1 MKLIKNFIYILNTE
15 FKNKTYFIIGA
26 ILFTTLLE
34 ILGISLIIPIFAL
47 IFDSSNLN
55 DYFYVK
61 KIFLNF
67 DENQIIFLTVSSVLI
82 IYFIKNFLLSFFS
95 IYQSKFIWNLKKY
108 LAERILKQHLSN
120 EKNFF
125 VKRNSSILLNI
136 LTKEISYFVHLLFN
150 SLIFITELLIL
161 VSIVTIM
168 LFFETKVFFSLII
181 LICIYFFSLV
191 LLTKKKVTNLSKS
204 RITFDTDYL
213 RDSSQ
218 IIEGYREIKIYN
230 QTNYFL
236 KKFQQINDN
245 IYKINWKL
253 EMFQQ
258 LPKYWL
264 EYLILSFVLILVLF
278 LHNNNLGT
286 ENIMIVL
293 GLLAI
298 AGARLMPSIN
308 RLYQSFQHIKIYLPS
323 LEAVLKEIKNEKN
336 VIENEKK
343 DKLSFNE
350 KLEIKNLYFNYE
362 NQKIFENLEL
372 SLNKNS
378 MIGIYGPN
386 GSGKSTLLDLLFG
399 FLKPDKGQI
408 LVDGLSINRNLN
420 NWQKK
425 ISYVPQTIYL
435 SDTNILEN
443 ITFKEIL
450 NEEEKN
456 LLKEILI
463 KSKLSISL
471 DNFKDGIYTN
481 VGERGS
487 KISGGQK
494 QRIGLARALFNKPEI
509 LVMDESTNSL
519 DFKTADTI
527 MKTIKDMKDI
537 TRIVVSHNLED
548 LEKCE
553 KIFRLT
559 GHKIKEMKI

>member
-1 MKLIKNFIYILNTE
+1 MKLINNFIYILNTE

-450 NEEEKN
+450 SEEEKN
-456 LLKEILI
+456 LLNEILI
-463 KSKLSISL
+463 KSKLSITL

>member
-450 NEEEKN
+450 SEEEKN
-456 LLKEILI
+456 LLNEILI
-463 KSKLSISL
+463 KSKLSITL

>member
-1 MKLIKNFIYILNTE
+1 
-15 FKNKTYFIIGA
+15 
-26 ILFTTLLE
+26 
-34 ILGISLIIPIFAL
+34 
-47 IFDSSNLN
+47 
-55 DYFYVK
+55 
-61 KIFLNF
+61 
-67 DENQIIFLTVSSVLI
+67 
-82 IYFIKNFLLSFFS
+82 
-95 IYQSKFIWNLKKY
+95 
-108 LAERILKQHLSN
+108 
-120 EKNFF
+120 
-125 VKRNSSILLNI
+125 
-136 LTKEISYFVHLLFN
+136 
-150 SLIFITELLIL
+150 
-161 VSIVTIM
+161 
-168 LFFETKVFFSLII
+168 
-181 LICIYFFSLV
+181 
-191 LLTKKKVTNLSKS
+191 
-204 RITFDTDYL
+204 
-213 RDSSQ
+213 
-218 IIEGYREIKIYN
+218 
-230 QTNYFL
+230 
-236 KKFQQINDN
+236 
-245 IYKINWKL
+245 
-253 EMFQQ
+253 MFQQ

-450 NEEEKN
+450 SEEEKN
-456 LLKEILI
+456 LLNEILI
-463 KSKLSISL
+463 KSKLSITL

>member
-1 MKLIKNFIYILNTE
+1 
-15 FKNKTYFIIGA
+15 
-26 ILFTTLLE
+26 
-34 ILGISLIIPIFAL
+34 
-47 IFDSSNLN
+47 
-55 DYFYVK
+55 
-61 KIFLNF
+61 
-67 DENQIIFLTVSSVLI
+67 
-82 IYFIKNFLLSFFS
+82 
-95 IYQSKFIWNLKKY
+95 
-108 LAERILKQHLSN
+108 
-120 EKNFF
+120 
-125 VKRNSSILLNI
+125 
-136 LTKEISYFVHLLFN
+136 
-150 SLIFITELLIL
+150 
-161 VSIVTIM
+161 
-168 LFFETKVFFSLII
+168 
-181 LICIYFFSLV
+181 
-191 LLTKKKVTNLSKS
+191 
-204 RITFDTDYL
+204 
-213 RDSSQ
+213 
-218 IIEGYREIKIYN
+218 
-230 QTNYFL
+230 
-236 KKFQQINDN
+236 
-245 IYKINWKL
+245 
-253 EMFQQ
+253 
-258 LPKYWL
+258 
-264 EYLILSFVLILVLF
+264 
-278 LHNNNLGT
+278 
-286 ENIMIVL
+286 
-293 GLLAI
+293 
-298 AGARLMPSIN
+298 
-308 RLYQSFQHIKIYLPS
+308 
-323 LEAVLKEIKNEKN
+323 
-336 VIENEKK
+336 
-343 DKLSFNE
+343 
-350 KLEIKNLYFNYE
+350 
-362 NQKIFENLEL
+362 
-372 SLNKNS
+372 

-456 LLKEILI
+456 LLNEILI
-463 KSKLSISL
+463 KSKLSITL

>member
-1 MKLIKNFIYILNTE
+1 MKLINNFIYILNTE

-67 DENQIIFLTVSSVLI
+67 DENKIIFLTVSSVLI

-336 VIENEKK
+336 VIVNEKK

-450 NEEEKN
+450 SEEEKN
-456 LLKEILI
+456 LLNEILI
-463 KSKLSISL
+463 KSKLSITL

>member
-1 MKLIKNFIYILNTE
+1 MKK
-15 FKNKTYFIIGA
+15 
-26 ILFTTLLE
+26 
-34 ILGISLIIPIFAL
+34 
-47 IFDSSNLN
+47 
-55 DYFYVK
+55 
-61 KIFLNF
+61 
-67 DENQIIFLTVSSVLI
+67 
-82 IYFIKNFLLSFFS
+82 
-95 IYQSKFIWNLKKY
+95 
-108 LAERILKQHLSN
+108 
-120 EKNFF
+120 FF

-323 LEAVLKEIKNEKN
+323 LEAVLKEIKNEK
-336 VIENEKK
+336 KR
-343 DKLSFNE
+343 
-350 KLEIKNLYFNYE
+350 Y
-362 NQKIFENLEL
+362 
-372 SLNKNS
+372 
-378 MIGIYGPN
+378 
-386 GSGKSTLLDLLFG
+386 
-399 FLKPDKGQI
+399 
-408 LVDGLSINRNLN
+408 
-420 NWQKK
+420 
-425 ISYVPQTIYL
+425 
-435 SDTNILEN
+435 
-443 ITFKEIL
+443 
-450 NEEEKN
+450 
-456 LLKEILI
+456 
-463 KSKLSISL
+463 
-471 DNFKDGIYTN
+471 
-481 VGERGS
+481 
-487 KISGGQK
+487 
-494 QRIGLARALFNKPEI
+494 
-509 LVMDESTNSL
+509 
-519 DFKTADTI
+519 
-527 MKTIKDMKDI
+527 
-537 TRIVVSHNLED
+537 
-548 LEKCE
+548 
-553 KIFRLT
+553 
-559 GHKIKEMKI
+559 

>member
-1 MKLIKNFIYILNTE
+1 
-15 FKNKTYFIIGA
+15 
-26 ILFTTLLE
+26 
-34 ILGISLIIPIFAL
+34 
-47 IFDSSNLN
+47 
-55 DYFYVK
+55 
-61 KIFLNF
+61 
-67 DENQIIFLTVSSVLI
+67 
-82 IYFIKNFLLSFFS
+82 
-95 IYQSKFIWNLKKY
+95 
-108 LAERILKQHLSN
+108 
-120 EKNFF
+120 
-125 VKRNSSILLNI
+125 
-136 LTKEISYFVHLLFN
+136 
-150 SLIFITELLIL
+150 
-161 VSIVTIM
+161 M

-336 VIENEKK
+336 VIKNEKK
-343 DKLSFNE
+343 DKLSFNA

-450 NEEEKN
+450 SEEEKN
-456 LLKEILI
+456 LLNEILI
-463 KSKLSISL
+463 KSKLSITL
-471 DNFKDGIYTN
+471 ENFKDGIYTN

>member
-1 MKLIKNFIYILNTE
+1 MKLINNFIYILNTE
-15 FKNKTYFIIGA
+15 FKNKTYIIIGA

-125 VKRNSSILLNI
+125 VKRNSSVLLNI

-161 VSIVTIM
+161 ISIITIM

-245 IYKINWKL
+245 IYKINWRL

-336 VIENEKK
+336 VIINEKK
-343 DKLSFNE
+343 DKLSFNA

-450 NEEEKN
+450 SEEEKN
-456 LLKEILI
+456 LLNEILI
-463 KSKLSISL
+463 KSKLSITL

>member
-1 MKLIKNFIYILNTE
+1 MKLINNFIYILNTE

-125 VKRNSSILLNI
+125 VKRNSSVLLNI

-150 SLIFITELLIL
+150 SLIFITEFLIL
-161 VSIVTIM
+161 ISIITIM

-336 VIENEKK
+336 VIKNEKK
-343 DKLSFNE
+343 DKLSFNA
-350 KLEIKNLYFNYE
+350 KLEIKNLYFKYE

-450 NEEEKN
+450 SEEEKN
-456 LLKEILI
+456 LLNETLI
-463 KSKLSISL
+463 KSKLNITL